1 MKSGER
7 VINAECGIMGR
18 RWLRVKEF
26 AMRIVKETSSVKE
39 RVPHREGSA
48 NADVMGRVAP
58 NNAECGIRNAALGFP
73 GKSQI
78 FWGVAA
84 NA

>member
-1 MKSGER
+1 MRNWRRKRRFLIRNYEL
-7 VINAECGIMGR
+7 GIEDSR
-18 RWLRVKEF
+18 RRGVKEF

-73 GKSQI
+73 GKS
-78 FWGVAA
+78 
-84 NA
+84 